1 MNIKWV
7 SALFCALGLVTV
19 GFMYRQSA
27 QPDLNVLVV
36 GTESAFPPFE
46 MLDAD
51 GTLVGFDCDV
61 IQAVAR
67 TLGKTV
73 QFKIMSFENLIIALQ
88 QKKVD
93 LIIACISITEPRKA
107 AINLVPYHQHGPGS
121 HGLSS
126 HGLKSHGLASHEHTS
141 SGLDS
146 QQQPSSRASTFPLVF
161 WKSIPKNVTKIEDLA
176 PLHSL
181 ISVQSGSIQKDL
193 IETYPF
199 LTVRQLDTIPD
210 LIMDIKYGKSL
221 ACMLEPVVLESIQE
235 KYPEIKVL
243 EVPIPPSFTNEGH
256 GIGIRKED
264 SALTKQVAQAVESL
278 QQDGTL
284 KALEKKWLQHFSPS
298 L

>member
-7 SALFCALGLVTV
+7 SALFCTLVLVTV
-19 GFMYRQSA
+19 GFVYLPTAQS
-27 QPDLNVLVV
+27 DSNVLLV
-36 GTESAFPPFE
+36 GTESAFPPYE
-46 MLDAD
+46 MLDPS
-51 GTLVGFDCDV
+51 GTLIGFDCDV

-67 TLGKTV
+67 KMGKTV
-73 QFKIMSFENLIIALQ
+73 QFKIMSFENLIVALQ

-93 LIIACISITEPRKA
+93 LIIAAISITEPRKA
-107 AINLVPYHQHGPGS
+107 AINLVPYHHHEPNG
-121 HGLSS
+121 HGLN
-126 HGLKSHGLASHEHTS
+126 
-141 SGLDS
+141 
-146 QQQPSSRASTFPLVF
+146 TFPLVF
-161 WKSIPKNVTKIEDLA
+161 WKNIPKNVTKIEDLA

-199 LTVRQLDTIPD
+199 LMVRQLDTISD

-264 SALTKQVAQAVESL
+264 SALTKQVAQAIESL